1 MPNAKK
7 MGLGKGLSALLG
19 DDNELSTET
28 VMFLKTL
35 SLLPSPFQPR
45 KNFEGDALTDLAQSI
60 SEKGVLQPVLVRKK
74 ADGNYEIIAGERR
87 WRAAKQAGLQE
98 IPVIIKEFADKEAL
112 EVALIENIL
121 RENLNP
127 LEEAEGYRRLID
139 EFKNTQEQLAKALG
153 KSRSYIAN
161 SLRLLG
167 LPAEVKDM
175 LASGLLTAGHA
186 RSLITA
192 ANPKELAQKIINAGL
207 NVRQTEKLTK
217 EAKGKAPIPAKTKA
231 VKPRQSDDLQALE
244 EDLSEKLKTPVSIKL
259 KGNKGSITIN
269 FKGFEK
275 LDDLLEIISRAAKL
289 QK

>member
-7 MGLGKGLSALLG
+7 MGLGKGLSTLLG

-45 KNFEGDALTDLAQSI
+45 KNFANDSLADLAQSI
-60 SEKGVLQPVLVRKK
+60 EEKGILQPVLVRKK
-74 ADGNYEIIAGERR
+74 KDGNYEIIAGERR

-98 IPVIIKEFADKEAL
+98 IPVIVKDFADKEAL

-127 LEEAEGYRRLID
+127 LEEAEGYRRLMD

-161 SLRLLG
+161 SLRLLN
-167 LPAEVKDM
+167 LPAEVKEM
-175 LASGLLTAGHA
+175 LASGLLSAGHA

-207 NVRQTEKLTK
+207 TVRQTEKLSK
-217 EAKGKAPIPAKTKA
+217 DKNWRVA
-231 VKPRQSDDLQALE
+231 
-244 EDLSEKLKTPVSIKL
+244 
-259 KGNKGSITIN
+259 
-269 FKGFEK
+269 
-275 LDDLLEIISRAAKL
+275 EIIEKAK
-289 QK
+289 